1 MEPNPADEQE
11 HADPGTLGFPDAP
24 RLELEDLLDQLID
37 RAKSLKFS
45 QGRLRGLLRA
55 NQRIVSDLD
64 LPSVLRQI
72 VVAACELLGAR
83 YGALGVISETR
94 RLEQFIHVGM
104 PEDQA
109 RLIAHLPRGQGLLGA
124 LIDDPRPIRLN
135 EASSDPRSAGFPPN
149 HPPMHGFLGV
159 PIRIRDEVFGNLYLT
174 EPAAGR
180 FTAED
185 EELALALAAAA
196 AAAIENARL
205 YALSQQRQAWL
216 RASAELMPQLLMS
229 ADDKRM
235 DLIVA
240 GLVELARADAG
251 GRAEGAGRRDLVDSV
266 LASGAGAREDDATR
280 GPVLAVPLLP
290 ISRPGAVLLISRR
303 AGSAPFTAD
312 DLQMAAS
319 FVGHAAVAL
328 ELVDARADQQ
338 RVALLEE
345 RDRIA
350 RDLHDHVI
358 QGLFGVGLTVESL
371 RDGCDHAQ
379 DARLA
384 EVVERI
390 DDTIRQIR
398 TTIFRLQDQGVAGG
412 AGLREA
418 VLAVVDELAPSLGFD
433 PAVRFGGP
441 VDTSVRAEQVPDVV
455 AVVRESLTNVL
466 RHAGAH
472 SARVDVDAS
481 SHQLTITVADDGA
494 GIGSATRRSGLANLR
509 RRAERVG
516 GSMDVLSNQ
525 EGGTQLSWTIP
536 LT

>member
-1 MEPNPADEQE
+1 MPRSPADGPER
-11 HADPGTLGFPDAP
+11 AAGGALGFPDAP

-37 RAKSLKFS
+37 RASTLKSA

-72 VVAACELLGAR
+72 VSAACELLGAR
-83 YGALGVISETR
+83 YGALGVVGEER

-104 PEDQA
+104 PDEQA
-109 RLIAHLPRGQGLLGA
+109 RVIGHLPHGEGLLGA
-124 LIDDPRPIRLN
+124 LIDDPRPIRID
-135 EASSDPRSAGFPPN
+135 EVSADPRSAGFPAH

-174 EPAAGR
+174 EPASGR
-180 FTAED
+180 FSADD
-185 EELALALAAAA
+185 EELATALAAAA
-196 AAAIENARL
+196 AVAIENARL

-216 RASAELMPQLLMS
+216 RGSAELTQQLLTC
-229 ADDKRM
+229 ADEKRM
-235 DLIVA
+235 ELIIG
-240 GLVELARADAG
+240 GLVRLARADSG
-251 GRAEGAGRRDLVDSV
+251 ERAKRGDGSQPTDSV
-266 LASGAGAREDDATR
+266 LSAEEAAREDDPER
-280 GPVLAVPLLP
+280 GPALVLP
-290 ISRPGAVLLISRR
+290 IRPASRAGATLVIRR
-303 AGSAPFTAD
+303 APGSAPFTAD

-319 FVGHAAVAL
+319 YVGHAAVGL
-328 ELVDARADQQ
+328 ELADARADQQ

-358 QGLFGVGLTVESL
+358 QGLFGIGLTVESL
-371 RDGCDHAQ
+371 RDGGDEAG

-398 TTIFRLQDQGVAGG
+398 TTIFRLQEHGPPSG

-433 PAVRFGGP
+433 PAVRFAGP
-441 VDTSVRAEQVPDVV
+441 VDGAVRAEHVPDAV
-455 AVVRESLTNVL
+455 AVIRESLTNVL
-466 RHAGAH
+466 RHARAGSAH
-472 SARVDVDAS
+472 VEVDARN
-481 SHQLTITVADDGA
+481 HELAITVADDG
-494 GIGSATRRSGLANLR
+494 GGMGSATRRSGLANLR
-509 RRAERVG
+509 QRAERLG
-516 GSMDVLSNQ
+516 GSMSVLSSE
-525 EGGTQLSWTIP
+525 EGGTRLSWTVP